1 MTRGSWYPT
10 TNRLRLGYIT
20 SVRFPTITLIASIAA
35 VSLCLPA
42 AASGAPA
49 KPPKPIQL
57 SAIDAWE
64 IREAAASPP
73 APQPPPPDESEEGSE
88 GASPNRVRTQ
98 QIRENG
104 EFAKTRVPSV
114 FDATVTPR
122 LFGGQLK
129 VYRLR
134 FTAPK
139 TKRFNWLLRFEQ
151 ARRRTTVVLNGR
163 RLGVNIDPYTPFQLN
178 AKGLKRGQVNELL
191 VYVDSRKDPRLPEGW
206 WNWGGITRPVW
217 LVPKGRMVVSDL
229 GLLSDVTCKGPATRC
244 RAGLIVDG
252 LLSRLPKQKPRFVRR
267 GRKRFRLP
275 ATQPKLAVRLRSPAG
290 RITRK
295 TFTLKGSRRG
305 RRRQLLEMRVP
316 RPALWSPDRPQ
327 LYDARVTLSYRGRTE
342 QYERKRIG
350 LRSVK
355 VKRSRLY
362 LNNRPIQVRG
372 ASIHDDFAGVGA
384 AVTGYAMDTTIRELK
399 ELGAN
404 ITRSHY
410 VLSEAMLS
418 RLDRAGI
425 LVWNQAP
432 VWQRDH
438 GANLLRIPVERRRA
452 HAQVVRTV
460 KAARNH
466 PSVITHSVANELT
479 FTPDRKPWTRRFLID
494 AAEAT
499 RDLDPT
505 LPVSLDIKGRP
516 GFEEQFTYQRFDM
529 LGINQYFGWYP
540 WVEDFNTLEP
550 YLREMNDLYPGT
562 ALVMTEFGAEGRP
575 DMAFDP
581 PDVKGS
587 YGFQQMHVARTL
599 DLVDRLPF
607 MNGAIHWTLREFE
620 IYPGWRG
627 GAVNGPGPNTRHHK
641 GLLTY
646 DGGKKPAWGVVRE
659 HFLRTPLYR

>member
-1 MTRGSWYPT
+1 M
-10 TNRLRLGYIT
+10 NRLRLGYIT
-20 SVRFPTITLIASIAA
+20 SVRLALTLTAA
-35 VSLCLPA
+35 VAALCMPV
-42 AASGAPA
+42 AASAA
-49 KPPKPIQL
+49 TVKPPKPIQL
-57 SAIDAWE
+57 SKMSGWE

-73 APQPPPPDESEEGSE
+73 APQPPPPDESEEGTE

-114 FDATVTPR
+114 FDATVAPK

-134 FTAPK
+134 FVAPK
-139 TKRFNWLLRFEQ
+139 TKRFNWILRFEQ

-178 AKGLKRGQVNELL
+178 AKRLKRGKVNELL

-217 LVPKGRMVVSDL
+217 LVPKGRLTMSDL
-229 GLLSDVTCKGPATRC
+229 GLLSDVTCTGPATGC
-244 RAGLIVDG
+244 KAGLMVDG
-252 LLSRLPKQKPRFVRR
+252 LISRLPKEKPRFKTVRVKK
-267 GRKRFRLP
+267 GKRKRVRLP
-275 ATQPKLAVRLRSPAG
+275 FTQPKLSVRLKSPTG
-290 RITRK
+290 RVTRK
-295 TFTLKGSRRG
+295 TFPLIASRKG
-305 RRRQLLEMRVP
+305 RRRQQLEMRVP
-316 RPALWSPDRPQ
+316 APKLWSPDRPQ
-327 LYDARVTLSYRGRTE
+327 LYDARVTLSYKGRIQQT
-342 QYERKRIG
+342 ERKRIG

-355 VKRSRLY
+355 VKGSQLY
-362 LNNRPIQVRG
+362 LNNRPIQIRG
-372 ASIHDDFAGVGA
+372 ASVHDDFAGVGA
-384 AVTGYAMDTTIRELK
+384 ALSGPAMDATVRELK

-404 ITRSHY
+404 VTRSHY

-438 GANLLRIPVERRRA
+438 GANLMRIPLERRRA
-452 HAQVVRTV
+452 HAQVLRTV

-466 PSVITHSVANELT
+466 PSVLTHSVANELT

-494 AAEAT
+494 AAEAA

-505 LPVSLDIKGRP
+505 IPISLDIKGRP
-516 GFEEQFTYQRFDM
+516 GFGEQFVYQRFDM

-550 YLREMNDLYPGT
+550 YLREMHDLYPGT

-575 DMAFDP
+575 DMAGEDP
-581 PDVKGS
+581 AVKGS
-587 YGFQQMHVARTL
+587 YGFQTMHVARTL

-627 GAVNGPGPNTRHHK
+627 GAVNGPGANTRHHK

-646 DGGKKPAWGVVRE
+646 DGGKKPAWNAVRE
-659 HFLRTPLYR
+659 RFLRKPFYR

>member
-1 MTRGSWYPT
+1 M
-10 TNRLRLGYIT
+10 T
-20 SVRFPTITLIASIAA
+20 SVRLPTLTLIAAVAA
-35 VSLCLPA
+35 AMLCLPA
-42 AASGAPA
+42 VAHAAAV
-49 KPPKPIQL
+49 KPPKPLQL
-57 SAIDAWE
+57 SAMGGWE
-64 IREAAASPP
+64 IRDDAAAP
-73 APQPPPPDESEEGSE
+73 AQPQLPPPDESEEGSE
-88 GASPNRVRTQ
+88 GASPNRIRTQ
-98 QIRENG
+98 QIREDG
-104 EFAKTRVPSV
+104 AFRKARVPSV
-114 FDATVTPR
+114 FDASVAPK
-122 LFGGQLK
+122 LFGGQVK

-139 TKRFNWLLRFEQ
+139 TKRFRWLLRFEQ

-163 RLGVNIDPYTPFQLN
+163 RLGVNIDPYTPFDIE
-178 AKGLKRGQVNELL
+178 AKGLRPGRVNELL

-217 LVPKGRMVVSDL
+217 LVPKGRMTVSDL
-229 GLLSDVTCKGPATRC
+229 GLLSDVTCRGPATGC

-252 LLSRLPKQKPRFVRR
+252 LLSRLPREQPRFVRR
-267 GRKRFRLP
+267 GKKRFRLP
-275 ATQPKLAVRLRSPAG
+275 PTQPKLTVRLRSPVG
-290 RITRK
+290 RVTRK
-295 TFTLKGSRRG
+295 TFTLNGSRK
-305 RRRQLLEMRVP
+305 RRLRQELELRVP
-316 RPALWSPDRPQ
+316 APKLWSPERPQ
-327 LYDARVTLSYRGRTE
+327 LYDARLTLSYKGRIQ
-342 QYERKRIG
+342 QYERKQIG

-355 VKRSRLY
+355 VKASQIY
-362 LNNRPIQVRG
+362 LNNRAIQLRG
-372 ASIHDDFAGVGA
+372 ASIHDDFAGSGA
-384 AVTGYAMDTTIRELK
+384 AVNASAMNTTIRELK

-404 ITRSHY
+404 VTRSHY
-410 VLSEAMLS
+410 VQSEAMLR

-432 VWQRDH
+432 IWQRDH
-438 GANLLRIPVERRRA
+438 GANLLRNPVERRRA
-452 HAQVVRTV
+452 HAQVLRTV

-505 LPVSLDIKGRP
+505 LPVSLDIKGRV
-516 GFEEQFTYQRFDM
+516 GFEEQFTYQRFDII
-529 LGINQYFGWYP
+529 GINQYFGWYP

-550 YLREMNDLYPGT
+550 YLREMHDLYPST

-575 DMAFDP
+575 DMASSDAEI
-581 PDVKGS
+581 KGS
-587 YGFQQMHVARTL
+587 YGFQRMHVERTL

-627 GAVNGPGPNTRHHK
+627 GAVNGPGANTRHHK

-646 DGGKKPAWGVVRE
+646 DGGKKPSWSAARE
-659 HFLRTPLYR
+659 RFLRKPLYR